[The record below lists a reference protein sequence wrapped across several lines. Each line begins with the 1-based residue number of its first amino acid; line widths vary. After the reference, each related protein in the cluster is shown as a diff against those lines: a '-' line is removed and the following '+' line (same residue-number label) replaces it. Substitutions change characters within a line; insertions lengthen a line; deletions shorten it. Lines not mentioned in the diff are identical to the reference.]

1 MKKSLCFSVLL
12 FVLCLLH
19 ACDDGSYQR
28 LQLEE
33 LERQNRA
40 DSLMTNDSLA
50 LSLAQWFDRHGTS
63 NEQMRAHYILGR
75 TYADL
80 GEAPA
85 ALESYHN
92 AIDRADTTAADCDYA
107 KLSRVHAQKAEVFYY
122 QLLPDNMIQEER
134 LAMRYAQMAK
144 DTLQFIGC
152 YAMMAEGY
160 DMKDILD
167 SALFILTEAHRLY
180 KQSNHEALA
189 ASLCCSLADVY
200 LRKGNG
206 QGAKDA
212 LLEFEAKTGFF
223 DSLGNIEQG
232 REVYYYIKGLSY
244 LYFGQIDSAEYC
256 FRKELATVRDANN
269 QMAAYKGLQ
278 KVYENKKNL
287 DSLVKYSNS
296 FIEAANYSHNEM
308 EMQTLLRLKTVYD
321 YSRNERIASQK
332 ALEAKTWGYR
342 FWMTVACS
350 LILILICIMVVA
362 HLRSTIR
369 RYELEKR
376 LRSAAVVIRLKEQA
390 RHNPPE
396 SPTFQDWKDLRS
408 LVHKEIPSFYY
419 SLNTE
424 DYTLTDMEYDVC
436 LLRRVHMTPTEI
448 YKLKKCSS
456 SYVSTLRI
464 RLLYRVFGKR
474 GTPNDFDDLLFAIR

>member
-1 MKKSLCFSVLL
+1 MSEKEEKTSGEKNSFLDENKLEIITVILLGITALLTAWASYVGSIHGGNQATNYATSNNLSSEGNSLYNSAIQTLTQDMDVWNTIMN
-12 FVLCLLH
+12 
-19 ACDDGSYQR
+19 Y
-28 LQLEE
+28 EIE
-33 LERQNRA
+33 IMYA
-40 DSLMTNDSLA
+40 DETND
-50 LSLAQWFDRHGTS
+50 
-63 NEQMRAHYILGR
+63 
-75 TYADL
+75 
-80 GEAPA
+80 
-85 ALESYHN
+85 
-92 AIDRADTTAADCDYA
+92 
-107 KLSRVHAQKAEVFYY
+107 
-122 QLLPDNMIQEER
+122 
-134 LAMRYAQMAK
+134 
-144 DTLQFIGC
+144 
-152 YAMMAEGY
+152 
-160 DMKDILD
+160 
-167 SALFILTEAHRLY
+167 
-180 KQSNHEALA
+180 
-189 ASLCCSLADVY
+189 
-200 LRKGNG
+200 
-206 QGAKDA
+206 
-212 LLEFEAKTGFF
+212 
-223 DSLGNIEQG
+223 
-232 REVYYYIKGLSY
+232 
-244 LYFGQIDSAEYC
+244 
-256 FRKELATVRDANN
+256 
-269 QMAAYKGLQ
+269 
-278 KVYENKKNL
+278 
-287 DSLVKYSNS
+287 
-296 FIEAANYSHNEM
+296 
-308 EMQTLLRLKTVYD
+308 
-321 YSRNERIASQK
+321 QK